1 MHIQILYGVNGER
14 EVVKIKIRIIICI
27 VIFVLCLFLFKT
39 IITMKFHSL
48 FEPVHIT
55 EEWLKLHSPD
65 GDYTILVDSV
75 RTVSEFDLRRS
86 NEYKLNIYVK
96 KEKTESHRKYYFSTI
111 IEAVEEELKEENYE
125 IVWLDKGALFKLK
138 DKKRELT
145 YIMDFRELF
154 QEKNR

>member
-1 MHIQILYGVNGER
+1 
-14 EVVKIKIRIIICI
+14 
-27 VIFVLCLFLFKT
+27 
-39 IITMKFHSL
+39 MKFHSL

-96 KEKTESHRKYYFSTI
+96 MEKTENHRKYYFSTI

>member
-96 KEKTESHRKYYFSTI
+96 KEKTENHRKYYFSTTDLSSHSLI
-111 IEAVEEELKEENYE
+111 FMT
-125 IVWLDKGALFKLK
+125 IVIPSKSKNSKHNNTQTIFNILI
-138 DKKRELT
+138 LT
-145 YIMDFRELF
+145 TPVLSA
-154 QEKNR
+154 